1 MPAKDPRVDGYATA
15 LFRVAEAE
23 GALDRVEDEL
33 YRFARALEREVR
45 LRDALTDLT
54 LPVEHRAKMI
64 EELLGDKASP
74 HTRNIISFV
83 VQQGRARDL
92 AAIIDAL
99 AETAA
104 VERQRAIAEVR
115 AAVPLDDAQQQKLK
129 DALQK
134 ATGKAVELKV
144 ILDPSVVGGLVAR
157 VGDMVF
163 DASVRRRLQAV
174 REGLGRA

>member
-1 MPAKDPRVDGYATA
+1 MAAKDPRIQGYATA

-23 GALDRVEDEL
+23 GVLDRIEDEL

-45 LRDALTDLT
+45 LRDALTDIN
-54 LPVEHRAKMI
+54 LPAEHRAKMV

-74 HTRNIISFV
+74 HTRNIISFI
-83 VQQGRARDL
+83 VQQGRAREIG
-92 AAIIDAL
+92 AIIDAL

-104 VERQRAIAEVR
+104 AERQRAIAEVR
-115 AAVPLDDAQQQKLK
+115 TAVELDDAQQQKLK

-144 ILDPSVVGGLVAR
+144 IQDPSVVGGFVAR

-163 DASVRRRLQAV
+163 DASVRRRLELA